1 VFNEVDYEHAYTV
14 EEYTRSFDAV
24 VRGVRAQARNG
35 DAIQFNGLNLPNI
48 DNASKVSLV
57 PPFCFQCNFFFIVR
71 IIRDAVVRFD
81 STMTHRVHLL

>member
-1 VFNEVDYEHAYTV
+1 MFNEVDYEHAYTV

-57 PPFCFQCNFFFIVR
+57 PPFWFSMYFFFFFKVR
-71 IIRDAVVRFD
+71 IIRDVV
-81 STMTHRVHLL
+81 V